1 MNKKTIVIL
10 IVVLLVSFFAFTYYK
25 RNSEK
30 VQKEAQKVEMQKPE
44 AQNSIGSSIYK
55 GINTENPTKKMP
67 KSNPFEAPTNPIS
80 NSYENPF

>member
-10 IVVLLVSFFAFTYYK
+10 IVVLIVSFFAFTHYK
-25 RNSEK
+25 KSSED
-30 VQKEAQKVEMQKPE
+30 EQKVEMQKPE
-44 AQNSIGSSIYK
+44 SQNSIGSSIYK
-55 GINTENPTKKMP
+55 GINTENPTKDMP